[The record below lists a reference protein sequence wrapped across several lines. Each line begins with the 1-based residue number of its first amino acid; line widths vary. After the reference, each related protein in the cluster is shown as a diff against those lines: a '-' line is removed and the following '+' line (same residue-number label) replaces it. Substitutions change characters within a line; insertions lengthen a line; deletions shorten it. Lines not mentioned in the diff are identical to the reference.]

1 MKTQLLYL
9 TAAAMLF
16 AAPAISQTSS
26 GAASDASAIAAVAV
40 ESPQQFVDMA
50 TVSNMFE
57 IQSSQVALE
66 KSEQDGVKTFAQHMV
81 DDHTKAAED
90 MKAAAEADGITSMPM
105 ELDEKHQGMMEQLN
119 AASGEEFDQLYTQ
132 MQVQAHEEAVGL
144 FKGFS
149 ESGGDTELHGF
160 AEATLPTLEEHYA
173 EVRSL
178 SK

>member
-1 MKTQLLYL
+1 MKRQLLYI
-9 TAAAMLF
+9 AAAVMLC
-16 AAPAISQTSS
+16 AGPAISQTTSN
-26 GAASDASAIAAVAV
+26 ASDAASIAAVAV

-66 KSEQDGVKTFAQHMV
+66 KSEQEDVRTFAQHMV

-90 MKAAAEADGITSMPM
+90 MKAAAEADGMTSVPT
-105 ELDEKHQGMMEQLN
+105 ELDEKHQGMMDQLN

-149 ESGGDTELHGF
+149 QSGGDSQLQAF

-173 EVRSL
+173 ETQEL
-178 SK
+178 QE